1 MPSNSAPKRTKF
13 QIAQDRQEMTVLYL
27 HGMTQAKI
35 AERMGVS
42 RVTITHDLQVVQK
55 QWRKST
61 TIDLDEAK
69 RKELAKIDDLERTYW
84 EAWEVSLGEREQTLT
99 EQRNTGEQAQTRAS
113 IRKENRDGDPAFLAG
128 VQWCIERRCKL
139 LGLDAPVKGVLTGK
153 DGEPIE
159 LVGAIL
165 VQKLQRIVD
174 ARYEV
179 EPSPG
184 ALGEQEP
191 GGRKA

>member
-1 MPSNSAPKRTKF
+1 MTSKFAPKRTKF
-13 QIAQDRQEMTVLYL
+13 QIESDRQEMTTLYL

-42 RVTITHDLQVVQK
+42 RVQITYDLQVVQK

-99 EQRNTGEQAQTRAS
+99 EQRNMGEQAQTRAS

-153 DGEPIE
+153 DGGQIAI
-159 LVGAIL
+159 VGVIL
-165 VQKLQRIVD
+165 EQKLQRIIDVG
-174 ARYEV
+174 YTL

-184 ALGEQEP
+184 ELTNGRQETSP
-191 GGRKA
+191 